1 MNVCSVHLYV
11 VQIPSAQISW
21 EVTIARVWMDSLQQ
35 FQVSPSA
42 SITHVQ
48 VNPTIMLYFKYN
60 MKKEKINAE
69 NTPLLSGI
77 QLPLAV
83 GTLFSDGYR
92 CVLCLFFFFFFF
104 FLLLYFLPSLH
115 N

>member
-21 EVTIARVWMDSLQQ
+21 EVTIVRVWMDSMQQ

-48 VNPTIMLYFKYN
+48 VNPTVILYFKYN
-60 MKKEKINAE
+60 NFLIN
-69 NTPLLSGI
+69 
-77 QLPLAV
+77 QLI
-83 GTLFSDGYR
+83 FI
-92 CVLCLFFFFFFF
+92 CI
-104 FLLLYFLPSLH
+104 LLLYFLASH
-115 N
+115 HI

>member
-48 VNPTIMLYFKYN
+48 VNPTVILYFKYN
-60 MKKEKINAE
+60 NFLNDPSYFYMYFAFVFFGITSYLTQFIAKSTINQKQKKNS
-69 NTPLLSGI
+69 T
-77 QLPLAV
+77 
-83 GTLFSDGYR
+83 Y
-92 CVLCLFFFFFFF
+92 CLHI
-104 FLLLYFLPSLH
+104 L
-115 N
+115 NEG